1 MRISTGQYFATSTST
16 YTKNFS
22 DTAKTQDQISS
33 GQRIQT
39 AADDPIG
46 AAKLLQLRQQSG
58 VLDQYSSNITSAN
71 NSLLSEESVLA
82 NITTALQRA
91 QELAIQAGNGVLTDD
106 DRVSL
111 GSEIGQIKETVYGLL
126 NTKDANGQYL
136 FSGSKT
142 TTQPYLQNS
151 DGTYTYQGDETQL
164 SLQVSDAL
172 SVATNDTGFSIFDL
186 ATNTSRT
193 QTTQASP
200 AAVDGKLSVSN
211 GQMTSLTSY
220 NEKFAPGQPY
230 SLTFTSGTQYT
241 VTDASG
247 NDVTAQTGGKG
258 TYSYSKEGG
267 DSISL
272 YGVTFNVD
280 TNVASGEDANTVL
293 AGRSFTLQATPDS
306 ITTNRLAGNTST
318 AQMTTGVVSDSA
330 AYTAGFPTNGALI
343 KFTDASNYQVFA
355 QPVTD
360 TSKPIASGAYDGSGS
375 LTTTGVTFSISG
387 TPAGKDQFTVS
398 ANTHS
403 TQNVLD
409 TLNQLQVAL
418 NTPTAN
424 DSAAQLKLQNAI
436 ESAIG
441 NLQSADNRIEV
452 TRGSIGARGN
462 ALDIQSAEIE
472 SLQTANATTQSQIGD
487 TDLAKATTQLTL
499 QQTMLQAAQLSFSKI
514 SQLSLFDRL

>member
-1 MRISTGQYFATSTST
+1 MRISTGQYFANSATT
-16 YTKNFS
+16 YTKNFG
-22 DTAKTQDQISS
+22 DTSKTQDQISS

-39 AADDPIG
+39 ASDDPIG

-58 VLDQYSSNITSAN
+58 VLDQYKSNITSAN
-71 NSLLSEESVLA
+71 NSLLSEESVLS

-111 GSEIGQIKETVYGLL
+111 SSEIGQIKETVYGLL

-136 FSGSKT
+136 FSGSKS
-142 TTQPYLQNS
+142 TTQPYLPNS
-151 DGTYTYQGDETQL
+151 DGSYTYQGDETQL

-186 ATNTSRT
+186 ATNVSRT
-193 QTTQASP
+193 QTTQTAP
-200 AAVDGKLSVSN
+200 ATVDGKLSVSN
-211 GQMTSLTSY
+211 GQLGALTTY

-230 SLTFTSGTQYT
+230 TLTFTSGTQYT
-241 VTDASG
+241 VSDAQG

-258 TYSYSKEGG
+258 SYNYNKEGG

-272 YGVTFNVD
+272 YGVTFSVD
-280 TNVASGEDANTVL
+280 TNVAKGEDANAVL
-293 AGRSFTLQATPDS
+293 AGRTFSLKATPDS
-306 ITTNRLAGNTST
+306 ITANRLASNTST
-318 AQMTTGVVSDSA
+318 AQMTTGSVTNSA
-330 AYTAGFPTNGALI
+330 VYTAGFPTNGAVI
-343 KFTDASNYQVFA
+343 KFTSPSAYQVFA
-355 QPVTD
+355 QPLSD
-360 TSKPIASGAYDGSGS
+360 TSKPVASGNYDGSGS
-375 LTTTGVTFSISG
+375 LTTAGVTFNISG
-387 TPAGKDQFTVS
+387 TPASDDQFTVS

-418 NTPTAN
+418 STPTAN
-424 DSAAQLKLQNAI
+424 NPAAQLKLHNAI

-472 SLQTANATTQSQIGD
+472 SLQIANASTQSQIGD
-487 TDLAKATTQLTL
+487 TDMAEATSKLTL
-499 QQTMLQAAQLSFSKI
+499 QQTMLQAAQLSFAKI